1 MRVLKALR
9 RTWRT
14 LEQVEH
20 FINCYTRSFFFFFFF
35 LKEKKK
41 KSAIITII
49 FRGNKMVE
57 TLREFRRHFAPAG
70 VFQRVPSEICA
81 RQLGTSQLSRRHP
94 LLSTHK
100 TRKVFFC
107 SNFVC
112 DWDYPPTIFS
122 KKKKNDRP
130 TGSAT
135 AWGRCCC
142 SGGYLV
148 IFFSSTRCLC
158 WRSLATKRCA
168 ATFPQNSV
176 DFNLSRYL
184 RLYLVKKVVK

>member
-122 KKKKNDRP
+122 RKKKKWSADRV
-130 TGSAT
+130 
-135 AWGRCCC
+135 RN
-142 SGGYLV
+142 
-148 IFFSSTRCLC
+148 RM
-158 WRSLATKRCA
+158 RSLLLLRWVPRHL
-168 ATFPQNSV
+168 FFVNSV
-176 DFNLSRYL
+176 SLLAVVGNKTMRSDISTKFG
-184 RLYLVKKVVK
+184 RL

>member
-35 LKEKKK
+35 WKERKRKVPSLRLFSEGTK
-41 KSAIITII
+41 WSKRCGNSGGISPRPVCSRG
-49 FRGNKMVE
+49 FRPKFVPDS
-57 TLREFRRHFAPAG
+57 LAPASCP
-70 VFQRVPSEICA
+70 VDIPFFQHTKHGKFFFVQISSVTETTR
-81 RQLGTSQLSRRHP
+81 RQ
-94 LLSTHK
+94 
-100 TRKVFFC
+100 FFRE
-107 SNFVC
+107 
-112 DWDYPPTIFS
+112 
-122 KKKKNDRP
+122 KKNDRP